1 LPFKCNLCH
10 YASEADPKTHKG
22 YNLDALTSRELFAK
36 FGLEANTVDF
46 VGHAV
51 GSALPGVRSV

>member
-1 LPFKCNLCH
+1 LCH